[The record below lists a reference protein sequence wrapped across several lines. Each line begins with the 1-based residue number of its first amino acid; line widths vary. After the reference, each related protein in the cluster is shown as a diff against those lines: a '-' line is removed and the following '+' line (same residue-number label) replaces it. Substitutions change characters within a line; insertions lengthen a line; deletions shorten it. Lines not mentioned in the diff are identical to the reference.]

1 MPTWHFD
8 KYTFLDNRNY
18 SRKRKWSLIGRKG
31 YFKAALNYF
40 VTLDSS
46 FHPEPKKKH
55 FKKLQDFSRRHL
67 NDFYS
72 LTKLLLQM
80 SKNL

>member
-40 VTLDSS
+40 VTLVSFFSS
-46 FHPEPKKKH
+46 GAKKH